1 MPGVVFIFSSTLTA
15 CFALKEL
22 QDLKIFQEGGVCFLI
37 LTISCHKS
45 LCTSCFGTLRSL
57 VRMCYRWHPHDRCF
71 TFCSHW
77 FSGLFR
83 PMFLKV
89 KSQLPWATSKKS
101 SYTSECILGYFPMFI
116 HSKKETDSSTLRS
129 LIALCDT
136 DIFALWVT
144 LVPWLTWCSAM
155 LPFKRETFSQNMPVI
170 NGAFLSHGGTPN
182 SPWKPREPS
191 SWGRALPWQSSPRG
205 PARLARRP
213 SRWAS
218 VGHGSRGFLE

>member
-1 MPGVVFIFSSTLTA
+1 MTGASRFAPTGSRDCSA
-15 CFALKEL
+15 QCFW
-22 QDLKIFQEGGVCFLI
+22 
-37 LTISCHKS
+37 
-45 LCTSCFGTLRSL
+45 
-57 VRMCYRWHPHDRCF
+57 RWNPNF
-71 TFCSHW
+71 Y
-77 FSGLFR
+77 G
-83 PMFLKV
+83 
-89 KSQLPWATSKKS
+89 QLPKKVPIHPNVFLVTSQCS
-101 SYTSECILGYFPMFI
+101 FI
-116 HSKKETDSSTLRS
+116 QKKETDSSTLRS

>member
-1 MPGVVFIFSSTLTA
+1 MLFILRANTQWMPGVVFIFSSTLTA

-89 KSQLPWATSKKS
+89 KSQLLWATSKKS

-116 HSKKETDSSTLRS
+116 HSKKRNWFVYPPVIDSTMRHGYFRPLSDL
-129 LIALCDT
+129 
-136 DIFALWVT
+136 
-144 LVPWLTWCSAM
+144 SAM
-155 LPFKRETFSQNMPVI
+155 IDLMFRNVTV
-170 NGAFLSHGGTPN
+170 
-182 SPWKPREPS
+182 
-191 SWGRALPWQSSPRG
+191 
-205 PARLARRP
+205 
-213 SRWAS
+213 
-218 VGHGSRGFLE
+218 